1 MSDLSVKLKPEV
13 LGKSELAILA
23 SFEDL
28 HLAMRD
34 VKMSGFEI
42 GHLSWIRPGWGDTV
56 L

>member
-28 HLAMRD
+28 HMAMRD
-34 VKMSGFEI
+34 VKMSERLRNWTSVEDSFC
-42 GHLSWIRPGWGDTV
+42 
-56 L
+56 